1 MSFAASSS
9 LSARALVAFRAAA
22 ATSRRG
28 APRARCAPASA
39 LATRP
44 RLVADAYLHIP
55 YPPPARAWLTRPSS
69 PLPLHPSRAHIRFT
83 PRASDSPDVK
93 TATPPP
99 ASPPVSG
106 GGRFKRRDP
115 NAAPPAPSPLGSGP
129 GDPAARTSGIK
140 VVPVEQRSRDAFQG
154 VAKVDPD
161 EPRPVRLA
169 KLVAGDAFAILLFAA
184 VGRSNHGESLD
195 QVSDVLATAA
205 PFLIGWFAT
214 APFTGAF
221 GDAAIGTKPGEAAV
235 TAAKGWIVGVP
246 AGLLARAV
254 AKGAPPPG
262 PFVAVAFT
270 TLGAALIGWRA
281 WFASSAGKKGTGN
294 KKGNPLEFMSL
305 LMSLTKRW

>member
-1 MSFAASSS
+1 M
-9 LSARALVAFRAAA
+9 
-22 ATSRRG
+22 
-28 APRARCAPASA
+28 
-39 LATRP
+39 
-44 RLVADAYLHIP
+44 
-55 YPPPARAWLTRPSS
+55 
-69 PLPLHPSRAHIRFT
+69 
-83 PRASDSPDVK
+83 
-93 TATPPP
+93 
-99 ASPPVSG
+99 
-106 GGRFKRRDP
+106 
-115 NAAPPAPSPLGSGP
+115 
-129 GDPAARTSGIK
+129 
-140 VVPVEQRSRDAFQG
+140 EQRSRDAFQG

-254 AKGAPPPG
+254 AKGRRLPAPSSPSPRRHSARRSSG
-262 PFVAVAFT
+262 
-270 TLGAALIGWRA
+270 GGRGSRA
-281 WFASSAGKKGTGN
+281 RRGKRERGTRKGIRSS
-294 KKGNPLEFMSL
+294 S
-305 LMSLTKRW
+305 